1 MEFKQLDIKPQGSW
15 ISRTVQSPRFKTTLT
30 AILIGAV
37 FGFLFFYL
45 TEGRLMES
53 IPAGEIVKSLLIGG
67 FFGFFITN
75 SPCARGRC

>member
-1 MEFKQLDIKPQGSW
+1 MQFKQLDIKPQGSW
-15 ISRTVQSPRFKTTLT
+15 WTRTLQSPRFKTTMT
-30 AILIGAV
+30 AIVVGAIL
-37 FGFLFFYL
+37 GFLFFYF

-53 IPAGEIVKSLLIGG
+53 MPAKEIAKSLLIGG

>member
-30 AILIGAV
+30 AILIGAI

>member
-1 MEFKQLDIKPQGSW
+1 MEFKQLDLKPEGNALTRMLK
-15 ISRTVQSPRFKTTLT
+15 SRQTRRTLL

-37 FGFLFFYL
+37 VGFTWFYL
-45 TEGRLMES
+45 SEGRHYDQLL
-53 IPAGEIVKSLLIGG
+53 AGDILKSMAIGG